1 MLTTEKEY
9 IRATVSIRVVE
20 PKSDREYGLSQA
32 QQNGAGDCA
41 GFGNLSIRGECTG
54 NLCRAAPA
62 PRSAQCRL
70 RSSWLQ
76 FLWRLSA
83 CAEQDTTGNNLPP
96 SLMRWTPGG

>member
-41 GFGNLSIRGECTG
+41 EFCGNLFEFAG
-54 NLCRAAPA
+54 NAPA
-62 PRSAQCRL
+62 TFAERHPRLMVCAVSIAFILAAISLEIECL
-70 RSSWLQ
+70 RGAGYYWQ
-76 FLWRLSA
+76 
-83 CAEQDTTGNNLPP
+83 
-96 SLMRWTPGG
+96 